1 MLLALAPSDRAII
14 DSQYMRWNVAVTNGK
29 LLTLCAPMFAL
40 LGVNCCF
47 TTGASAAEVQVR
59 PTSVSP
65 QRLPFGNYMPKV
77 RQGDFMGTPSST
89 PCTLLGPICLEFEY
103 AVVKGVTFLSTGG
116 KTS

>member
-77 RQGDFMGTPSST
+77 RQGVFHGHALVNPLHAFGSD
-89 PCTLLGPICLEFEY
+89 LLGI
-103 AVVKGVTFLSTGG
+103 
-116 KTS
+116 